1 MDNIFNP
8 IYRNDYVEGY
18 SKGLN
23 PYVQLHHCSQNSPA
37 FTHGFTSGRSYYESL
52 NGNVADG
59 IPTLLVTDKVLEE
72 FLLAGMLGMNIDS
85 DGYTPYQI
93 NVIEKWYKSGI
104 EKYDPNQSI
113 YLLAILERNGI
124 ETY

>member
-23 PYVQLHHCSQNSPA
+23 PYMQLHHCSQNSPA

-59 IPTLLVTDKVLEE
+59 IPALLVTDKVLEE
-72 FLLAGMLGMNIDS
+72 FLLAGMLALNIDWMAIPPTKLTS
-85 DGYTPYQI
+85 LKMVQKVLENTIPTKAFTFSHFRA
-93 NVIEKWYKSGI
+93 KW
-104 EKYDPNQSI
+104 N
-113 YLLAILERNGI
+113 
-124 ETY
+124 